1 MGNFF
6 TSLILILSIFG
17 LVLFIMNKFLRK
29 WLNGEKKEFFS
40 NHFVNKKH
48 KKMDWTIRITFI
60 VVMLVGFFFNVSEDP
75 SKHIWF
81 LQPYILLFG
90 LIFVTELVDCYG
102 EKICCK
108 QKWLYFYICTIS
120 SHLAI
125 FNRIV
130 FDRFFWLAGMGVNTY
145 SFSLKAY

>member
-29 WLNGEKKEFFS
+29 WLNVEKKEFFS

-48 KKMDWTIRITFI
+48 KKMDWTIRTTFI

-81 LQPYILLFG
+81 FQPYILLFG
-90 LIFVTELVDCYG
+90 LIFVTELV
-102 EKICCK
+102 
-108 QKWLYFYICTIS
+108 
-120 SHLAI
+120 
-125 FNRIV
+125 RIV
-130 FDRFFWLAGMGVNTY
+130 MEKRYAANKNDYIFTSVQLVVISLFLIALFATDFFGLLAW
-145 SFSLKAY
+145 

>member
-29 WLNGEKKEFFS
+29 WLNVEKKEFFS

-90 LIFVTELVDCYG
+90 LIFVTELV
-102 EKICCK
+102 
-108 QKWLYFYICTIS
+108 
-120 SHLAI
+120 
-125 FNRIV
+125 RIV
-130 FDRFFWLAGMGVNTY
+130 MEKRYAANKNDYIFTSVQLVVISLFLIAMFSTDFFGLLAWE
-145 SFSLKAY
+145 

>member
-90 LIFVTELVDCYG
+90 LIFVTELVG
-102 EKICCK
+102 IVMEKRYAANK
-108 QKWLYFYICTIS
+108 NDYIFTSVQLVVIS
-120 SHLAI
+120 LFLIALFST
-125 FNRIV
+125 
-130 FDRFFWLAGMGVNTY
+130 DFFGLPAWE
-145 SFSLKAY
+145 

>member
-29 WLNGEKKEFFS
+29 WLNVEKKEFFS
-40 NHFVNKKH
+40 NQFVNKKH
-48 KKMDWTIRITFI
+48 KKIDWTIRITFI
-60 VVMLVGFFFNVSEDP
+60 VVMLVGFFFNVSENP

-90 LIFVTELVDCYG
+90 LIFVTELV
-102 EKICCK
+102 
-108 QKWLYFYICTIS
+108 
-120 SHLAI
+120 
-125 FNRIV
+125 RIV
-130 FDRFFWLAGMGVNTY
+130 MEKRYAANKNDYIFTSVQLVVISLFIIALFSTDFFGLLVW
-145 SFSLKAY
+145 

>member
-29 WLNGEKKEFFS
+29 WLNVEKKEFFS

-90 LIFVTELVDCYG
+90 LIFVTELV
-102 EKICCK
+102 
-108 QKWLYFYICTIS
+108 
-120 SHLAI
+120 
-125 FNRIV
+125 RIV
-130 FDRFFWLAGMGVNTY
+130 MEKRYAANKNDYIFTSVQLVVISLFLIAMFSTDFLACWHGSKYVYFFA
-145 SFSLKAY
+145 

>member
-90 LIFVTELVDCYG
+90 LIFVTELV
-102 EKICCK
+102 
-108 QKWLYFYICTIS
+108 
-120 SHLAI
+120 
-125 FNRIV
+125 RIV
-130 FDRFFWLAGMGVNTY
+130 MEKRYAANKNDYIFTSVQLVVISLFLIALFSTDFFGLLAWE
-145 SFSLKAY
+145 